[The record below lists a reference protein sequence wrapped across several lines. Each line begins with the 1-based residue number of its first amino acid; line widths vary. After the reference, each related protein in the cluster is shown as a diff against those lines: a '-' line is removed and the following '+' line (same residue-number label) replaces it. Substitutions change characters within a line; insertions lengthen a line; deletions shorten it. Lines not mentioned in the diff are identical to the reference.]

1 MFNRALKITVFT
13 LVLSLLS
20 SGVALAVK
28 DSLWEKSAGGITVN
42 MGIIPSNSPAI
53 VCWKHHSEEKG
64 VGDIRK
70 ETTHHLLF
78 IFRDSTTGKLV
89 DPEKVHVKVYA
100 PSGDVVGSET
110 LDPEIYAG
118 VVQFCDFFDLT
129 QKGTYKVEISYMTNG
144 NSYRVNFL
152 M

>member
-1 MFNRALKITVFT
+1 MFNRGLKITVFA

-42 MGIIPSNSPAI
+42 MGVLPANNPNI
-53 VCWKHHSEEKG
+53 VCWKNHSNEIG
-64 VGDIRK
+64 VEDIRK
-70 ETTHHLLF
+70 ETSHHLLF
-78 IFRDSTTGKLV
+78 IFRDSTTSKLV
-89 DPEKVHVKVYA
+89 NPDNIHVKVYA
-100 PSGDVVGSET
+100 PSGEVVGST
-110 LDPEIYAG
+110 TMHPEIYAG
-118 VVQFCDFFDLT
+118 IVQFCNFFDLT
-129 QKGTYKVEISYMTNG
+129 QKGAYKVEVGYVSNG